1 MSSSISSASSTMQ
14 LLDNIVDDKTRV
26 AKYNASA
33 AEKTMMLDIQSKLLG
48 PALAGAGAN
57 LDILA

>member
-1 MSSSISSASSTMQ
+1 MSANISSAREAMR
-14 LLDNIVDDKTRV
+14 LLDNIVDDKTRL
-26 AKYNASA
+26 AKYHADA